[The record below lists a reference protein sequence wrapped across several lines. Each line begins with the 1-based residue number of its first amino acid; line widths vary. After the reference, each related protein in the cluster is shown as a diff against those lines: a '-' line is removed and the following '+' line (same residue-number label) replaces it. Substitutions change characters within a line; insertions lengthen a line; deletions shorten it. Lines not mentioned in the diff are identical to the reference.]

1 MASINL
7 PTIPRISDADLDDVK
22 ERRRIMN
29 YLMKLDEQLRYMMTH
44 LGEENFSQETVEAI
58 RNGGASVESIRSLQ
72 TELGQNTTKIEQTA
86 EHVESVAQYTGYN
99 DDSGYTTTL
108 KSRIEQ
114 NATNIQNKVE
124 ASVYNTKMGQVD
136 QAISTVTQTADALKV
151 TVESTIRN
159 EIRNSA
165 FWQGL
170 TYWTKRSTGDTLTYG
185 SFGSGTTMPY
195 YTLLRNYGLWT
206 IQSANGIYVSTSN
219 VWEAGVTYTASFWAQ
234 TSAPVTLRLSRSR
247 GDYGEDI
254 QVSGT
259 WKRYSTTITCTS
271 TTNAGTLSIDAVN
284 PTAGTQ
290 LYITGVMLQRGELM
304 SMWCPH
310 QEDPTDKLLNASAE
324 INSQG
329 IFMQGGVIDMQAGT
343 QFNVRSGGKINLEA
357 TGGGSNINLGGK
369 FTVTEAGDVAAASG
383 SFDSLAVN
391 NQRVLTLSDIGIP
404 IKVAANQPTGSNF
417 IWVQPTGGG
426 SVSSVRYT
434 GYTAPSRNND
444 VNFGINNPISRSFT
458 SEDGVSTL
466 SGSTYTYELEFEIY
480 SLSSFTGVTFSATAT
495 KGGSTVTF
503 DASSAI
509 TLNKYNHPVIKLT
522 KSGTSVNLA
531 SSASAITVAI
541 TATASPGRD
550 GLFLQSQQ
558 NMTLTI
564 STTSSGSGVQTCNV
578 KYVP

>member
-1 MASINL
+1 MAGINL
-7 PTIPRISDADLDDVK
+7 PSIPRISDADLDDVK

-29 YLMKLDEQLRYMMTH
+29 YLIKLDEQLRYMMTH
-44 LGEENFSQETVEAI
+44 LGEENFTQETVEAI

-72 TELGQNTTKIEQTA
+72 TELGQATTKIEQNAQAITA
-86 EHVESVAQYTGYN
+86 KASQSSVDALGNRVTQAETTLTLKA
-99 DDSGYTTTL
+99 DQATLTTT
-108 KSRIEQ
+108 
-114 NATNIQNKVE
+114 
-124 ASVYNTKMGQVD
+124 
-136 QAISTVTQTADALKV
+136 
-151 TVESTIRN
+151 
-159 EIRNSA
+159 
-165 FWQGL
+165 
-170 TYWTKRSTGDTLTYG
+170 
-185 SFGSGTTMPY
+185 
-195 YTLLRNYGLWT
+195 
-206 IQSANGIYVSTSN
+206 ANGLQS
-219 VWEAGVTYTASFWAQ
+219 Q
-234 TSAPVTLRLSRSR
+234 
-247 GDYGEDI
+247 
-254 QVSGT
+254 
-259 WKRYSTTITCTS
+259 
-271 TTNAGTLSIDAVN
+271 IDAI
-284 PTAGTQ
+284 P
-290 LYITGVMLQRGELM
+290 
-304 SMWCPH
+304 
-310 QEDPTDKLLNASAE
+310 
-324 INSQG
+324 
-329 IFMQGGVIDMQAGT
+329 GVIDMKISQNVPDEVLNTSVHLDTNGIAMSGGEITMQAGT
-343 QFNVRSGGKINLEA
+343 QFSVQSGGIINLEA
-357 TGGGSNINLGGK
+357 TGGGSTINLGGK
-369 FTVTEAGDVAAASG
+369 FTVTEEGDVAAASG

-444 VNFGINNPISRSFT
+444 VNFGVNNTISRSFT

-495 KGGSTVTF
+495 KDGSTVTF
-503 DASSAI
+503 AASSAI

-522 KSGTSVNLA
+522 ASSSVNLA